1 LAGKEILVMTKTENR
16 AWYYWWNPNDEKWYI
31 LAFVN
36 GQGKGKGS
44 CSLRRWEA
52 KSGDFL
58 DKEVIKDGHWQDKF
72 AGYLHGTSFHVHLR
86 RSRINLKKDCIG
98 RLPQDVLSEI
108 REEVTQLHISL
119 SLTLLD
125 P

>member
-1 LAGKEILVMTKTENR
+1 MTKTENR

-52 KSGDFL
+52 KSGDFVN
-58 DKEVIKDGHWQDKF
+58 KEVIKGGQWQHKF
-72 AGYLHGTSFHVHLR
+72 GDYLHGTSFFLHLR
-86 RSRINLKKDCIG
+86 SRHNLKDCIG
-98 RLPQDVLSEI
+98 TLPQDILSEI
-108 REEVTQLHISL
+108 REQITKLHISL
-119 SLTLLD
+119 SLILLD
-125 P
+125 C